1 MEDPGDS
8 MNGLHLVHMPHEVCA
23 GVVWSLEMSDVG
35 RFAPTCKLF
44 SQEAMDAELWFHL
57 FMRTCWPPSGALL
70 AFAEGTTTPVG
81 IDWRARL
88 QARSAACPTIVVD
101 VGRGYTKYTVA
112 DGIQG
117 RWELDGCSPQLVQ
130 LCSSPTHPPDC
141 ERNDQLRYIQ
151 YMLNREF
158 LQAALNPSHRLH
170 KAAMA
175 PQNSLKQGGYAVYRD
190 EHDNAKPVKVRE
202 GDEAAGQWS
211 VEVLQSSERG
221 ILSVQSESLEP
232 IRMAQDLPILIGEPF
247 VITAAG
253 SGEKAAWE
261 QNIRSQLGN
270 DRPGAVQVVSQAQ
283 MALAL
288 ALKSQEL
295 CWSQFSGGG
304 HVGTN
309 ILMLST
315 FDSSEARV
323 GIMVAGVEL
332 QQKLLHRM
340 RMLPGEAA
348 QAETLTP
355 DVDKKPSPS
364 KSSSD
369 EDRLEDMASEA
380 SRLRQQILNAKKEK
394 DLANRRRQKIENDSV
409 RHHTNTA
416 KQIANYHC
424 RLQAMRNTI
433 TADKEEANILRQNRC
448 NSERKKQCH
457 QAQARKLKEEAE
469 SCKAHKAKLVVEVQV
484 ESDKLAAL
492 WAEVKSYEQAL
503 KEVLERKVL
512 AEAEVTATRM
522 SQVTQQEE
530 DDTRNFAMHSGSEDE
545 QEDEN
550 EEEEA
555 RVLNELEL
563 AYEGLELSSI
573 MPIPAAVRL
582 ATGHISHQETMSKV
596 DIPET
601 GFLEREGIEF
611 SRWTRPSPS
620 GNKDWTEEELE

>member
-1 MEDPGDS
+1 
-8 MNGLHLVHMPHEVCA
+8 
-23 GVVWSLEMSDVG
+23 
-35 RFAPTCKLF
+35 
-44 SQEAMDAELWFHL
+44 
-57 FMRTCWPPSGALL
+57 
-70 AFAEGTTTPVG
+70 
-81 IDWRARL
+81 
-88 QARSAACPTIVVD
+88 
-101 VGRGYTKYTVA
+101 
-112 DGIQG
+112 
-117 RWELDGCSPQLVQ
+117 
-130 LCSSPTHPPDC
+130 
-141 ERNDQLRYIQ
+141 
-151 YMLNREF
+151 
-158 LQAALNPSHRLH
+158 
-170 KAAMA
+170 
-175 PQNSLKQGGYAVYRD
+175 
-190 EHDNAKPVKVRE
+190 
-202 GDEAAGQWS
+202 
-211 VEVLQSSERG
+211 
-221 ILSVQSESLEP
+221 
-232 IRMAQDLPILIGEPF
+232 
-247 VITAAG
+247 
-253 SGEKAAWE
+253 
-261 QNIRSQLGN
+261 
-270 DRPGAVQVVSQAQ
+270 
-283 MALAL
+283 
-288 ALKSQEL
+288 
-295 CWSQFSGGG
+295 
-304 HVGTN
+304 
-309 ILMLST
+309 MLST

-323 GIMVAGVEL
+323 GVMVAGVEL

-369 EDRLEDMASEA
+369 EDRLENMASEA

-394 DLANRRRQKIENDSV
+394 DLANRRRQRIENDSV

-448 NSERKKQCH
+448 NNERKKQCH

-620 GNKDWTEEELE
+620 GIKDWTEEELEAEYGEHLRNLEKVLLELRQEQAEQAEERRCQSRLAALKQKKKEEAAAAAAVAGNRFPWSIGKWIRRETPEASTPKVSVVSGFRNFSPYAAVCRKYTALSV